1 MDGSTDWSSKPRAR
15 VCVCAST
22 CRGTEEYCGVSVCVC
37 VSVCRGTEEYC
48 SVEGKVDIINSTL
61 GKALGGAAGQW
72 FIAVDV

>member
-15 VCVCAST
+15 ECVRLHVEAQKSTVVCPS
-22 CRGTEEYCGVSVCVC
+22 